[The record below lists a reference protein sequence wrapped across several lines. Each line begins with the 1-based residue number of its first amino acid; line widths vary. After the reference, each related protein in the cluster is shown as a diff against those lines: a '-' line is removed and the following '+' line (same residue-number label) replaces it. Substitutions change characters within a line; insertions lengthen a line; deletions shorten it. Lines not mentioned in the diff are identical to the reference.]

1 MKYFSLNIIITIT
14 FFLIVQTIVT
24 QSIAAQPVATQ
35 NYLTIQYEY
44 ANNLFSEGLY
54 FDAIT
59 EFKRL
64 KFFDKKGI
72 YNYKANIKIG
82 EAYKAGA
89 KFNNAIIAFTKAKI
103 SAENDKEEFD
113 AEIEIIRAN
122 ILRKTTTR
130 ALQLL
135 NQLEKNPIAIG
146 KKDEINYW
154 RGWTYMFAGN
164 WQKASNAFAS
174 SDKYNQ
180 LKKICDKVVNKEY
193 SVTFAKVFSYIL
205 PGAGQ
210 FYTGH
215 YLSGLMSLSWNILWG
230 VTTINAF
237 ISKRVFDGIVIGNL
251 FWFRFYRGNYQNAG
265 KFAEENN
272 LKIANRV
279 LNNLQKNY
287 KGIKP

>member
-1 MKYFSLNIIITIT
+1 MRYFFLNIIITIAFAQSIT
-14 FFLIVQTIVT
+14 AQSIVT
-24 QSIAAQPVATQ
+24 QTVTTQ
-35 NYLTIQYEY
+35 SYLTIQYEY
-44 ANNLFSEGLY
+44 ANNLFNEGLY

-64 KFFDKKGI
+64 KFFDKKKI

-103 SAENDKEEFD
+103 YAKNDKEKFNS
-113 AEIEIIRAN
+113 EIQIIRTN
-122 ILRKTTTR
+122 ILRKTTTH

-135 NQLEKNPIAIG
+135 NQLEKNPMSIG
-146 KKDEINYW
+146 KRDEINYW
-154 RGWTYMFAGN
+154 RGWAYMFAGN
-164 WQKASNAFAS
+164 WQKASNAFAFT
-174 SDKYNQ
+174 DKYNQ

-215 YLSGLMSLSWNILWG
+215 YLSGLMSLGWNILWG

-237 ISKRVFDGIVIGNL
+237 SAKRVFDGIVIGNL
-251 FWFRFYRGNYQNAG
+251 LWFRFYRGNYQNAE